1 MADIYDAMTS
11 DRPYRAGWP
20 PDRVN
25 GLISELSGT
34 HLNSRVVDV
43 FLKTVAPY
51 PIGTSVEVL
60 SDEHTGYQGV
70 VVDIDDAHLSRPKIR
85 LLFDEAGER
94 IGAINIDLRERGDVD
109 VKSVRGPEPKMEPL
123 GSSTPSDD
131 DYEDDDEY
139 EDGDD
144 YEEDDIQF
152 IEPEDA

>member
-1 MADIYDAMTS
+1 M
-11 DRPYRAGWP
+11 
-20 PDRVN
+20 
-25 GLISELSGT
+25 
-34 HLNSRVVDV
+34 
-43 FLKTVAPY
+43 APY

-109 VKSVRGPEPKMEPL
+109 VKSVRGPKPKMEPL
-123 GSSTPSDD
+123 GSSTPSDDD